1 MAGQARV
8 TVEYNSYDNNDRYRY
23 KNSSVTR
30 LFPVFSNSTLLITQ
44 VGPLKQDVDRYE
56 TQNGESYPVLYLK
69 EHYHIHSMLE
79 QSNGN
84 PLGGKCLNIYIDPD
98 QNTRPVATAMTG
110 DEFGTVEWYS
120 GDKDQNPSRKS
131 IEPSGNNLEGFRT
144 LRVAYEPDLEV
155 PGGCRSETNAVVN
168 GSHMDVEVL
177 VRSRVDMVI
186 KTQWHNADGYLP
198 GDEIEGA
205 VAILRDRLDL
215 AVENEVVTFVFDYQ
229 NSTGDWVN
237 YEIRYVFTDEQG
249 VANFTWVYLG
259 TDVPGAEDGQF
270 ADEGRWRITAMFE
283 GSLLFKEFGENRSRT
298 INLGDAPEA
307 QASAWNMQVLLPII
321 IAFLFAAI
329 IGAVMYKRY
338 SERRRVEILRGIL
351 TDSLLALQAR
361 NEYIQVIF
369 NCYKDL
375 VRFFRQH
382 GFMKKV
388 YETTREFEWAV
399 RSAFYMVPAEQLDD
413 FLAIFEEARYSD
425 HNIGI
430 AQRDQA
436 MSTLSAITQ
445 SISMALGDS
454 MIARTTEHEAAL
466 HGNLTKAG
474 EFVDSEGNVQ
484 QAGLDDDP
492 NASNFSL

>member
-1 MAGQARV
+1 MGKTRRERREEERESFAAKRSAQKRSITFKAAGI
-8 TVEYNSYDNNDRYRY
+8 
-23 KNSSVTR
+23 
-30 LFPVFSNSTLLITQ
+30 L
-44 VGPLKQDVDRYE
+44 
-56 TQNGESYPVLYLK
+56 
-69 EHYHIHSMLE
+69 
-79 QSNGN
+79 
-84 PLGGKCLNIYIDPD
+84 
-98 QNTRPVATAMTG
+98 
-110 DEFGTVEWYS
+110 
-120 GDKDQNPSRKS
+120 
-131 IEPSGNNLEGFRT
+131 
-144 LRVAYEPDLEV
+144 
-155 PGGCRSETNAVVN
+155 AVVA
-168 GSHMDVEVL
+168 
-177 VRSRVDMVI
+177 VI
-186 KTQWHNADGYLP
+186 SAYASYEFITA
-198 GDEIEGA
+198 
-205 VAILRDRLDL
+205 
-215 AVENEVVTFVFDYQ
+215 
-229 NSTGDWVN
+229 TG
-237 YEIRYVFTDEQG
+237 
-249 VANFTWVYLG
+249 
-259 TDVPGAEDGQF
+259 DVPGAP
-270 ADEGRWRITAMFE
+270 EGESAKMGIWRITAMFE
-283 GSLLFKEFGENRSRT
+283 GSDLFKEYSENRTRS
-298 INLGDAPEA
+298 ISLGEEIKEQGSVWNL
-307 QASAWNMQVLLPII
+307 QVMLPII

-430 AQRDQA
+430 AQRDKA
-436 MSTLSAITQ
+436 MSTLTAITQ

-454 MIARTTEHEAAL
+454 LIARTAEHDSTL
-466 HGNLTKAG
+466 HGQLTKAG

>member
-1 MAGQARV
+1 
-8 TVEYNSYDNNDRYRY
+8 
-23 KNSSVTR
+23 
-30 LFPVFSNSTLLITQ
+30 L
-44 VGPLKQDVDRYE
+44 
-56 TQNGESYPVLYLK
+56 
-69 EHYHIHSMLE
+69 LE

-98 QNTRPVATAMTG
+98 QNTRPVATAITG
-110 DEFGTVEWYS
+110 DEFGTVEWFS
-120 GDKDQNPSRKS
+120 GDKDQNPSRKG

-144 LRVAYEPDLEV
+144 LRVAYEPDMEV

-168 GSHMDVEVL
+168 GSFMDVEVL
-177 VRSRVDMVI
+177 VRSRVDMVV
-186 KTQWHNADGYLP
+186 KTPWHNADGYLP

-205 VAILRDRLDL
+205 VAILRDRIDL
-215 AVENEVVTFVFDYQ
+215 AVEGETVTFVFQYLN
-229 NSTGDWVN
+229 NSDEWVT
-237 YEIRYVFTDEQG
+237 YEIRYVTTDEQG
-249 VANFTWVYLG
+249 VANFTWTYLG
-259 TDVPGAEDGQF
+259 TDVPGAP
-270 ADEGRWRITAMFE
+270 EGESAKMGIWRITAMFE
-283 GSLLFKEFGENRSRT
+283 GSDLFKEYSENRTRS
-298 INLGDAPEA
+298 ISLGEEIKEQGSVWNL
-307 QASAWNMQVLLPII
+307 QVMLPII
-321 IAFLFAAI
+321 IAFMFAAI

-430 AQRDQA
+430 AQRDKA
-436 MSTLSAITQ
+436 MSTLTAITQ

-454 MIARTTEHEAAL
+454 LIARTAEHDSTL
-466 HGNLTKAG
+466 HGQLTKAG

>member
-1 MAGQARV
+1 
-8 TVEYNSYDNNDRYRY
+8 
-23 KNSSVTR
+23 
-30 LFPVFSNSTLLITQ
+30 
-44 VGPLKQDVDRYE
+44 
-56 TQNGESYPVLYLK
+56 
-69 EHYHIHSMLE
+69 
-79 QSNGN
+79 
-84 PLGGKCLNIYIDPD
+84 
-98 QNTRPVATAMTG
+98 
-110 DEFGTVEWYS
+110 
-120 GDKDQNPSRKS
+120 
-131 IEPSGNNLEGFRT
+131 
-144 LRVAYEPDLEV
+144 
-155 PGGCRSETNAVVN
+155 
-168 GSHMDVEVL
+168 
-177 VRSRVDMVI
+177 
-186 KTQWHNADGYLP
+186 
-198 GDEIEGA
+198 
-205 VAILRDRLDL
+205 
-215 AVENEVVTFVFDYQ
+215 
-229 NSTGDWVN
+229 
-237 YEIRYVFTDEQG
+237 
-249 VANFTWVYLG
+249 
-259 TDVPGAEDGQF
+259 
-270 ADEGRWRITAMFE
+270 MFE
-283 GSLLFKEFGENRSRT
+283 GSQSFKEFGENRSRT
-298 INLGDAPEA
+298 VNLGDTPEA

-454 MIARTTEHEAAL
+454 MIARTAEHEAAL

-484 QAGLDDDP
+484 QAGLEDDP

>member
-1 MAGQARV
+1 
-8 TVEYNSYDNNDRYRY
+8 
-23 KNSSVTR
+23 
-30 LFPVFSNSTLLITQ
+30 
-44 VGPLKQDVDRYE
+44 
-56 TQNGESYPVLYLK
+56 
-69 EHYHIHSMLE
+69 
-79 QSNGN
+79 
-84 PLGGKCLNIYIDPD
+84 
-98 QNTRPVATAMTG
+98 
-110 DEFGTVEWYS
+110 
-120 GDKDQNPSRKS
+120 
-131 IEPSGNNLEGFRT
+131 
-144 LRVAYEPDLEV
+144 
-155 PGGCRSETNAVVN
+155 
-168 GSHMDVEVL
+168 MDVTVL
-177 VRSRVDMVI
+177 VRSRVDMVV
-186 KTQWHNADGYLP
+186 KVPWHSAEGYLP
-198 GDEIEGA
+198 GDDVEGA
-205 VAILRDRLDL
+205 VAILRARIDL
-215 AVENEVVTFVFDYQ
+215 AVEDESVTFIFQYL
-229 NSTGDWVN
+229 NSSDVWVTD
-237 YEIRYVFTDEQG
+237 EIRYVRTDEQG
-249 VANFTWVYLG
+249 VANFSWTYLG
-259 TDVPGAEDGQF
+259 SEVPGAPDGEY
-270 ADEGRWRITAMFE
+270 AKDGMWRITAMFE
-283 GSLLFKEFGENRSRT
+283 GSELFKEYSENRSRT
-298 INLGDAPEA
+298 IHEGEQPEA
-307 QASAWNMQVLLPII
+307 QASAWDLKVMLPII
-321 IAFLFAAI
+321 IALLFAAI

-430 AQRDQA
+430 GQRDQA
-436 MSTLSAITQ
+436 VSTLSAITQ

-454 MIARTTEHEAAL
+454 MIARTTEHDAAL

-474 EFVDSEGNVQ
+474 EFVDAEGNLQ

>member
-1 MAGQARV
+1 MSDFRQRALDYHAKPTPGKIRV
-8 TVEYNSYDNNDRYRY
+8 ELSKPADGVDDLALAYSPGVAEPVREIAEDPDNAY
-23 KNSSVTR
+23 KYTAKGNMVA
-30 LFPVFSNSTLLITQ
+30 VISNGTAILGLGNL
-44 VGPLKQDVDRYE
+44 GPLASK
-56 TQNGESYPVLYLK
+56 PVM
-69 EHYHIHSMLE
+69 E
-79 QSNGN
+79 
-84 PLGGKCLNIYIDPD
+84 GK
-98 QNTRPVATAMTG
+98 A
-110 DEFGTVEWYS
+110 
-120 GDKDQNPSRKS
+120 
-131 IEPSGNNLEGFRT
+131 
-144 LRVAYEPDLEV
+144 
-155 PGGCRSETNAVVN
+155 
-168 GSHMDVEVL
+168 
-177 VRSRVDMVI
+177 
-186 KTQWHNADGYLP
+186 
-198 GDEIEGA
+198 
-205 VAILRDRLDL
+205 
-215 AVENEVVTFVFDYQ
+215 
-229 NSTGDWVN
+229 
-237 YEIRYVFTDEQG
+237 
-249 VANFTWVYLG
+249 
-259 TDVPGAEDGQF
+259 
-270 ADEGRWRITAMFE
+270 
-283 GSLLFKEFGENRSRT
+283 LLFKEFGENRSRT

-307 QASAWNMQVLLPII
+307 QASAWNLQVLLPII